1 MSKDL
6 LSLKKFKR
14 ICFLTLLLA
23 LMLCPLSAQAAGNTI
38 PFTVTGLEEWDR
50 LYLYALSVD
59 GTWADSIGEWLQT
72 DEGNEMYAGFLK
84 QGPSVLG
91 HLSEENAARF
101 VQTVIQAMKQEDG
114 SFLLKAADIVYSGS
128 GGEAAASAELAEG
141 YYMAVAEGKRRI
153 YTPILLHVKEGEQ
166 TYAYGED
173 DWSIPKLKQTLLK
186 NGETV
191 AGGSLSVKIG
201 DKLELSLTV
210 TQGSYPKVYSLEKR
224 ICSVSQVYENG
235 VLWKKDAFRLTGAGG
250 RELRDGEDY
259 TLNFSEDASV
269 FRFGEQADAPAA
281 FYRIGGWYYF
291 MNGVVAGEELAQA
304 VAQYND
310 AYHTFW
316 EETDAQETEHCSVL
330 CITFCVWEKE
340 LTVSCELESGSWR
353 IGADE
358 QLLDRILESQ
368 LLYSVSPIS
377 VDALGASDE
386 KVTLSSRGIRLRL
399 RDGGISGSP
408 DPDTGPTENMSG
420 AVFLVLSRAGTLE
433 NSPDAAAIQSF
444 VEEHGG
450 GSYQVIWN
458 TDKTSADIYVAAAAM
473 QTDENG
479 MACIGGLDENDY
491 LVIQTVYPDG
501 YAVSRV
507 GLLLTA
513 ADDWQ
518 EGSHI
523 KDVTWTDY
531 RGVYLPETGGCG
543 TAVYQKA
550 GILLLALSV
559 IFAGIRLY
567 RTNAAIQK
575 CKTNGEK
582 RCGR

>member
-1 MSKDL
+1 MSKGL

-23 LMLCPLSAQAAGNTI
+23 LVLCPLSVQAAENTMS
-38 PFTVTGLEEWDR
+38 FTVTGLEEQDR
-50 LYLYALSVD
+50 LYLYALSGD

-72 DEGNEMYAGFLK
+72 DEGNSMYAGFLK

-91 HLSEENAARF
+91 HLSEENATRF
-101 VQTVIQAMKQEDG
+101 VQTIIQAMKKEDG
-114 SFLLKAADIVYSGS
+114 SFLLKAADIAYSGS
-128 GGEAAASAELAEG
+128 GDHAAASAQLAEG

-153 YTPILLHVKEGEQ
+153 YAPVLLNVKEGEQ
-166 TYAYGED
+166 TYAYGKD
-173 DWSIPKLKQTLLK
+173 DWSIPKLTQTLLK
-186 NGETV
+186 NGEAVTE
-191 AGGSLSVKIG
+191 GSLSVKTG
-201 DKLELSLTV
+201 DELELSLTV

-250 RELRDGEDY
+250 RELKAGEDY
-259 TLNFSEDASV
+259 TLNFTEDASV
-269 FRFGEQADAPAA
+269 FRFGERADAPAA

-291 MNGVVAGEELAQA
+291 MNGAVAGEELAQA

-316 EETDAQETEHCSVL
+316 EETDARETEHCSVL
-330 CITFCVWEKE
+330 CIMFCVWEKE
-340 LTVSCELESGSWR
+340 LAVNCELESGSWR

-358 QLLDRILESQ
+358 QILDRILESQ

-377 VDALGASDE
+377 VDALGTSDE
-386 KVTLSSRGIRLRL
+386 KIMLSSRGIRLRL
-399 RDGGISGSP
+399 RGGGISGSP
-408 DPDTGPTENMSG
+408 DPDTGPSENMSG
-420 AVFLVLSRAGTLE
+420 AVFLVLSKAGTLE
-433 NSPDAAAIQSF
+433 NSPDASAIESF

-458 TDKTSADIYVAAAAM
+458 TDKTSADIYVAATAM

-531 RGVYLPETGGCG
+531 RGVYLPETGGRG

>member
-153 YTPILLHVKEGEQ
+153 YTPVLLHVKEGEQ

-173 DWSIPKLKQTLLK
+173 DWSIPKLEQTLLK

-191 AGGSLSVKIG
+191 AGGSLSVKTG
-201 DKLELSLTV
+201 DKLELSLAV

-235 VLWKKDAFRLTGAGG
+235 ALWKKDAFRLTGAGG
-250 RELRDGEDY
+250 RELKDGEDY
-259 TLNFSEDASV
+259 TLNFSEDVSV
-269 FRFGEQADAPAA
+269 CRFGERADAPAA

-444 VEEHGG
+444 VKEHGG

-458 TDKTSADIYVAAAAM
+458 TDKTSADIYVAVAAM